1 MPGPGTGALNY
12 HWVQLTAGAGGRENI
27 IELNGKGSVY
37 GGWMY
42 FNSVATPALQNLILT
57 VDGAVFPTYNLGNMR
72 NWGFFSPEGYL
83 FALTMFSVEDD
94 LWCITIG
101 ETMSFGLTYLL
112 EFVNGTAGNIISTTD
127 IYYYNIS

>member
-1 MPGPGTGALNY
+1 
-12 HWVQLTAGAGGRENI
+12 
-27 IELNGKGSVY
+27 
-37 GGWMY
+37 MY

-57 VDGAVFPTYNLGNMR
+57 VDGTVFPTYNLGNML

-83 FALTMFSVEDD
+83 FTLTMFSVEAN

-127 IYYYNIS
+127 IYYYNIA